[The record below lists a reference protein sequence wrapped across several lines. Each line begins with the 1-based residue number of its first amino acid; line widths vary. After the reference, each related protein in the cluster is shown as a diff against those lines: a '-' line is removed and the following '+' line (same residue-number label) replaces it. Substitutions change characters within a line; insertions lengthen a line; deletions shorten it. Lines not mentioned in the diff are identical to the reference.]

1 MKRLKDF
8 FSRLRHAWYIIT
20 HRRHYFYVDFT
31 ETKTPEDT
39 LRSAAFLAALAWF
52 NSHDPMSAKAR
63 TEMLL
68 ALLDDSDTLM
78 LAKKPDGSYLAA
90 YTCDTPETLEELR
103 NLDFEVD
110 VDEETTTNTDGHGAD
125 NKA

>member
-1 MKRLKDF
+1 MKRIKDF
-8 FSRLRHAWYIIT
+8 FSRLRFACYILT

-31 ETKTPEDT
+31 ETKTAEDT

-52 NSHDPMSAKAR
+52 NSHDPMSARAR

-78 LAKKPDGSYLAA
+78 LAKRPDGSYLAA
-90 YTCDTPETLEELR
+90 YACDTPETLRELR
-103 NLDFEVD
+103 SLDFEVD
-110 VDEETTTNTDGHGAD
+110 VDEETTTNTDDHGAD
-125 NKA
+125 EQA

>member
-1 MKRLKDF
+1 ML
-8 FSRLRHAWYIIT
+8 T

-39 LRSAAFLAALAWF
+39 LRSAAFIAALSWF

-68 ALLDDSDTLM
+68 ALLNDNDTLM
-78 LAKKPDGSYLAA
+78 LFRTEDGSYRAA
-90 YTCDTPETLEELR
+90 YACDSPDTLKELR
-103 NLDFEVD
+103 SLDFEVD
-110 VDEETTTNTDGHGAD
+110 VDEETTTNTDDHGAD
-125 NKA
+125 EQA